1 MKKSIFLLPLIFII
15 SSCGG
20 GGGGGS
26 APEPQIPL
34 ASVNLSVSTS
44 EVYIGDTITLS
55 WTTSNASTC
64 TASGDWEGTKPLS
77 GSEDLSFT
85 ESGQKNF
92 TLSCT
97 NSEGTSSSDSVT
109 TNVLGNTGGLVIGI
123 NSISSS
129 NVTLDL
135 NSNFQADEGEPS
147 SITDTSGVFILPN
160 DSQDIIAFGGIDSSS
175 GQDLSYLTL
184 SHKAST
190 TEPTRIVSS
199 ITSFDYENTGT
210 VSTNDLLS
218 IDNSIDIS
226 TVDPKGVIA
235 DGGNYP
241 ASFKKYFEISNQ
253 VFLLTYSIQAYLN
266 ELNIDDDNYL
276 LKQNSR
282 ILYQQL
288 FQKISADYDAALQN
302 NLSIDFSEEIESSN
316 FLLDYLSNVLSS
328 ISQDLSASDQT
339 SLINLISPM
348 MKVISLRSEEAIT
361 NAIIGY
367 ASGTFLNDIISL
379 ASGTLS
385 DERVSAYGSGNIN
398 SLISSDQNIDE
409 SQLVQLVTLADDS
422 AVTDEDVSIEIL
434 PLSNDSIDVGSDYYG
449 LSVEVS
455 SASNG
460 TVSIDQSNTI
470 TYIPDEN
477 YFGTDSFTYSVNVD
491 GTSATANVTVEVTSV
506 NDPPVFDDFISSKT
520 LDENILNVLS
530 VKVTDVEDDSIGYS
544 LSGPDSEKLSIST
557 SGAITF
563 NSNPDFESPSDSN
576 ADNSYE
582 ITVEASDGSDTISDN
597 LVIIIQDVEN
607 EGNPII
613 IGLSSQS
620 IDENTPISASFTV
633 TDPQN
638 DAISYSLSGVDKDL
652 FSLTFDGTYA
662 TLSSSEK
669 DYENPVDSD
678 SNNVYLLN
686 VNFSDE
692 LNTTSQE
699 IEISIN
705 NVNDNN
711 PIIDSLSSYSVEE
724 NQTSV
729 ATISASDA
737 DNDELTFY
745 LAGTDVSSLS
755 ISNSGV
761 LSFNEAPN
769 FEIKNSYS
777 VEVFASDGSNSTS
790 KNVSIGILNVN
801 EPPVWNSNIPVAFD
815 YPENSTAVTTID
827 TPEDLSDE
835 DGDTLTYT
843 LVGEDANA
851 LNISGNVVSFNGMPD
866 YENPIDAD
874 NDNIYKLNVVASD
887 GLLTSTSPEFTLS
900 ITNLNDN
907 APEFSDIQTTFEVTN
922 GQSNVSDI
930 TVTDADGDE
939 VSLITGGTDG
949 SLFTIS
955 DAGSLSF
962 TNAPDYSN
970 PLDSDADNIYKLIV
984 TASDGLNSTNSSE
997 ISITVLEVNNPPQIS
1012 DLPSSITLDETTIDV
1027 VEVNASDP
1035 EGNALTFNISGTDA
1049 GSFTFNSS
1057 NTLSFSSVS
1066 DYENPTDSNLDN
1078 VYEITVN
1085 VSDGFNIVSQDL
1097 TVSINEIPE
1106 APEFINF
1113 YENYQVEENTRELG
1127 TVDIVDPEGDEFSVT
1142 FGGTDADQF
1151 IYNPVSRALRFQAF
1165 DAPNYES
1172 PTDADTDNIYEIQF
1186 VAEETKTGGLSR
1198 TLNLNIEVLD
1208 IKDTY
1213 RVSGTVYASTTTVVD
1228 GDTPNITRYPP
1239 VENNDAASAQEIL
1252 IPTEVIGHIGDNTVD
1267 VVVLD
1272 DDGFCVEDDNNP
1284 GFCLLQ
1290 TVDNIDPDDWYS
1302 FNSAPN
1308 LILTLALEGLIYEE
1322 DGSGYC
1328 CTFDGIAADLL
1339 LYNESGNL
1347 TSFEYTNESNATYQ
1361 EILLPDSGRYYA
1373 VVRSV
1378 SGHSKYILSLK
1389 SNVSATTSYKP
1400 NNEYASNR
1408 FISYLPFNKDYEYDG
1423 EIRFLENKNYDN
1435 LNSKLIEIS
1444 KIEYRGLNT
1453 IDFDLDNEFN
1463 KIYPNS
1469 YLNNLSPS
1477 DPQVQYLKHWKVLD
1491 HFRSIYPDLNLDFD
1505 YKRDLMNFNPDP
1517 NWPIQWNLRQI
1528 GMDDVLNTIGS
1539 DVQDVAVA
1547 VLDTG
1552 SPDINSTAYV
1562 TSNFVTGFDMV
1573 ADARDSGDGDGYD
1586 PDPTDPGAYVTAGS
1600 HGTHVGTTIAAKNDG
1615 QNLNGF
1621 SVHVVPMR
1629 VFGISGGA
1637 FDSDII
1643 NAMLY
1648 SAGLSNSSAQIYS
1661 GSVPIRVINMSLGSI
1676 GGGCSTSWRNAIND
1690 LYNLGISIVSSAGN
1704 SGLEYPDYYG
1714 YPASCP
1720 NVISVAATD
1729 PAGNVAYYSQVNDL
1743 VDIAAP
1749 GGTVGTDINADG
1761 VADGVVAFDTNEDL
1775 YPYQGTSMA
1784 SPHVA
1789 GAIGVLYGLA
1799 PNLTP
1804 VQIDGFISN
1813 GYLTNDAGDP
1823 GKDNY
1828 YGYGTLDLAKAVT
1841 ALISDE
1847 GLDFTYATIGP
1858 KTVSLDITSDSFTFD
1873 ISKIGNG
1880 ELSVISITPDN
1891 TNAIS
1896 IAEDSIDSEG
1906 FGTYVGTLNRSA
1918 LPNGSYQSKITAT
1931 LSNDGE
1937 ISLTLQYQI
1946 GPDRERINL
1955 GPIYVALIDDAGNQ
1969 VVYGWLELNQQLDFF
1984 IDDVEVGEYYYFF
1997 SSELDAN
2004 GYIGEPAELYN
2015 FYPDE
2020 ASTSLYFE
2028 VVDSDIEGSETT
2040 LIVSK
2045 QNQNNNLSTAP
2056 QPLPKRLWRVE
2067 EFNSQRKIKEN

>member
-1 MKKSIFLLPLIFII
+1 MKKSIFLLPVIFII

-34 ASVNLSVSTS
+34 ASVNLSVSAS

-55 WTTSNASTC
+55 WTTSNATTC
-64 TASGDWEGTKPLS
+64 TASGDWEGTKSLS

-109 TNVLGNTGGLVIGI
+109 TNVLGNTNGLVIGMNI
-123 NSISSS
+123 ISSS

-147 SITDTSGVFILPN
+147 SVTDTSGVFELPN

-190 TEPTRIVSS
+190 TEPVRIVSS

-226 TVDPKGVIA
+226 IINPLSVVI
-235 DGGNYP
+235 DNENNDVNL
-241 ASFKKYFEISNQ
+241 SKYFEISNQ
-253 VFLLTYSIQAYLN
+253 VFLLTFSIQAYLN
-266 ELNIDDDNYL
+266 ELNVDDDNYI

-316 FLLDYLSNVLSS
+316 FLVDYLANILSS

-339 SLINLISPM
+339 SLIDLISPM
-348 MKVISLRSEEAIT
+348 MKTISFRSEETVT

-385 DERVSAYGSGNIN
+385 DERFSAYGSGNIN

-409 SQLVQLVTLADDS
+409 SQLEQLVTLVDDS

-460 TVSIDQSNTI
+460 TVSIDQSSTI

-520 LDENILNVLS
+520 LDENTLNVLS
-530 VKVTDVEDDSIGYS
+530 VKVTDIEDDSIGYS

-563 NSNPDFESPSDSN
+563 NSNPDFESPSDTN

-582 ITVEASDGSDTISDN
+582 VTVEASDGSDTISDN

-669 DYENPVDSD
+669 DYENPLDSD

-705 NVNDNN
+705 NLNDNN
-711 PIIDSLSSYSVEE
+711 PIIDSLSSYAVEE

-729 ATISASDA
+729 ATIPASDA

-769 FEIKNSYS
+769 FEIKNSYL
-777 VEVFASDGSNSTS
+777 VEVFASDGANSAS
-790 KNVSIGILNVN
+790 KDISIDILNVN
-801 EPPVWNSNIPVAFD
+801 EPPVWNSDIPVSFT
-815 YPENSTAVTTID
+815 YPENSTELTTID
-827 TPEDLSDE
+827 TPEDVSDE
-835 DGDTLTYT
+835 DGDTLSYS

-851 LNISGNVVSFNGMPD
+851 LSISGNVVSFNGIPD
-866 YENPIDAD
+866 YENPIDSD

-887 GLLTSTSPEFTLS
+887 GLLTSTSPEFILS

-922 GQSNVSDI
+922 GQSNVYDI

-955 DAGSLSF
+955 DAGNLSF

-970 PLDSDADNIYKLIV
+970 PLDSDADNVYKLIV

-1012 DLPSSITLDETTIDV
+1012 DLPSSITLDETSIDV
-1027 VEVNASDP
+1027 VQVNASDP
-1035 EGNALTFNISGTDA
+1035 EGNALTFSISGTDA
-1049 GSFTFNSS
+1049 SSFTFNDT
-1057 NTLSFSSVS
+1057 NTLSFVSVS
-1066 DYENPTDSNLDN
+1066 DYENPVDTNLDN
-1078 VYEITVN
+1078 VYEIVVN
-1085 VSDGFNIVSQDL
+1085 VSDGFNLVSQEI
-1097 TVSINEIPE
+1097 SISISEIPE

-1113 YENYQVEENTRELG
+1113 TENYQVEENNRELG
-1127 TVDIVDPEGDEFSVT
+1127 VVEVIDPEGDDFT
-1142 FGGTDADQF
+1142 LTYGGTDLDQF
-1151 IYNPVSRALRFQAF
+1151 LFNPITRALRFADF
-1165 DAPNYES
+1165 DAPNYEN
-1172 PTDADTDNIYEIQF
+1172 PTDADGDNIYELQF
-1186 VAEETKTGGLSR
+1186 VAEETKSGGLSR
-1198 TLNLNIEVLD
+1198 TLNLRIEVLD

-1213 RVSGTVYASTTTVVD
+1213 RVSGTLYSSTTTVID
-1228 GDTPNITRYPP
+1228 GDVPNISRYPTQQ
-1239 VENNDAASAQEIL
+1239 NNDASVAQEIF
-1252 IPTEVIGHIGDNTVD
+1252 IPTEVIGHIGDNTVE
-1267 VVVLD
+1267 VIVLD
-1272 DDGFCVEDDNNP
+1272 DEGNCVEDDENP
-1284 GFCLLQ
+1284 GFCDLE
-1290 TVDNIDPDDWYS
+1290 TVNNVDPEDWFV

-1308 LILTLALEGLIYEE
+1308 LKLTLALEGLIYEE
-1322 DGSGYC
+1322 DGLGYC
-1328 CTFDGIAADLL
+1328 CTFDGISADLL
-1339 LYNESGNL
+1339 LYNEAGL
-1347 TSFEYTNESNATYQ
+1347 LLDFTYTDQSNATYQ
-1361 EILLPDSGRYYA
+1361 EIILPDSGKYYA
-1373 VVRSV
+1373 VVKSN

-1389 SNVSATTSYKP
+1389 SNISVASYSPK
-1400 NNEYASNR
+1400 NDFADDR
-1408 FISYLPFNKDYEYDG
+1408 FISYVPFGDQQVEDN
-1423 EIRFLENKNYDN
+1423 EIRFLENNTFNN
-1435 LNSKLIEIS
+1435 LSSKLLELS
-1444 KIEYRGLNT
+1444 KPNYVGLNV
-1453 IDFDLDNEFN
+1453 IKFNSDKEFN
-1463 KIYPNS
+1463 SLYPNS
-1469 YLNNLSPS
+1469 YLNELDQNN
-1477 DPQVQYLKHWKVLD
+1477 DQVRYLKYWKILSYY
-1491 HFRSIYPDLNLDFD
+1491 RSLYPKLNLDLD
-1505 YKRDLMNFNPDP
+1505 KKRYLKNFTPDP
-1517 NWPIQWNLRQI
+1517 NWPIQWNLKQI
-1528 GMDDVLNTIGS
+1528 GIDDVLNTIG
-1539 DVQDVAVA
+1539 QDLQNVAVA

-1552 SPDINSTAYV
+1552 SPSSDSIAYT
-1562 TSNFVTGFDMV
+1562 TSNFVPGFDMV
-1573 ADARDSGDGDGYD
+1573 ADARNGDGDGYD
-1586 PDPTDPGAYVTAGS
+1586 ADPTDPGAATQAGS

-1621 SVHVVPMR
+1621 SVSVVPMR
-1629 VFGISGGA
+1629 VFGVSGGA
-1637 FDSDII
+1637 FDSDIL

-1648 SAGLSNSSAQIYS
+1648 TAGFTNSSGTVYS

-1676 GGGCSTSWRNAIND
+1676 GGSCGSTWTNIIRD
-1690 LYNLGISIVSSAGN
+1690 VYDTGISVVSSSGN
-1704 SGLEYPDYYG
+1704 EGLEYPGYYG
-1714 YPASCP
+1714 FPASCS
-1720 NVISVAATD
+1720 NVVSVGATD
-1729 PAGNVAYYSQVNDL
+1729 PAGNIAYYSTHNDL

-1761 VADGVVAFDTNEDL
+1761 VADGVVAFDTNTDL

-1789 GAIGVLYGLA
+1789 GAIAVLYGLV
-1799 PNLTP
+1799 PELTP

-1813 GYLTNDAGDP
+1813 GFMTIDAGDP

-1828 YGYGTLDLAKAVT
+1828 HGYGNLDLAKAVT

-1858 KTVSLDITSDSFTFD
+1858 KNISLDNNVNTFTFD
-1873 ISKIGNG
+1873 ISKIGSG
-1880 ELSVISITPDN
+1880 ELNVLSVAADNSSAFSIVANN
-1891 TNAIS
+1891 T
-1896 IAEDSIDSEG
+1896 DTEG
-1906 FGTYVGTLNRSA
+1906 FGSYTATINRDS
-1918 LPNGSYQSKITAT
+1918 LPNGTYQSNITAS

-1937 ISLTLQYQI
+1937 VSITVQYQI
-1946 GPDRERINL
+1946 GPDRERINV
-1955 GPIYVALIDDAGNQ
+1955 GPVYVALINDAGEQ
-1969 VVYGWLELNQQLDFF
+1969 VVYGFLELNQELNFY
-1984 IDDVEVGEYYYFF
+1984 IDNIETGQYYWFF

-2020 ASTSLYFE
+2020 SSTSLFFE
-2028 VVDSDIEGSETT
+2028 IVDSDIEGSETT

-2045 QNQNNNLSTAP
+2045 QNQNNSLSTNP
-2056 QPLPKRLWRVE
+2056 NSVPKRLWRVE
-2067 EFNSQRKIKEN
+2067 EFNSQIKIKTTEN